1 MTTVTPE
8 THRPMRADAVRNR
21 HRIIESAAAALAEL
35 GPDVALEEIAARA
48 GVGIGTLYR
57 HFPDRSALLVAVYR
71 EGFDALASLG
81 EELAS
86 SDDPSGALRQFL
98 EANLAFSRSHR
109 GLAADVIRSAL
120 DDLAADRPD
129 APAVESPCQLL
140 CDRGAQLLDRAQ
152 RAGDVR
158 PDVDIDQVMRLVAG
172 IAMATDECTGPRKQ
186 SGHHLLGLVFDGL
199 QTGCAGPTGR

>member
-21 HRIIESAAAALAEL
+21 HRILESAAAALAES

-81 EELAS
+81 EELAT
-86 SDDPSGALRQFL
+86 SDDPSSALRQFL
-98 EANLAFSRSHR
+98 EAQLDFSRTHR

-120 DDLAADRPD
+120 DELVADRSD
-129 APAVESPCQLL
+129 DPAVESPCQLL
-140 CDRGAQLLDRAQ
+140 CDRGAELLDRAQ
-152 RAGDVR
+152 RSGTVR
-158 PDVDIDQVMRLVAG
+158 RDVDIEQVMRLVAG
-172 IAMATDECTGPRKQ
+172 IAMATDECTGTRQQ

-199 QTGCAGPTGR
+199 QAGRD